1 MKQQIT
7 IKDIAHMCN
16 TSVSTVSRV
25 LNGHPDVSE
34 GLRRRVLETVAQ
46 NSYVPNNSA
55 RNLAKTRSDAIALIL
70 RGAENPFFN
79 RLIKTATPAIYRRNY
94 SCVLHQIPSDGD
106 EIRAAAALA
115 RERRLQGILFFGG
128 RFNYTPEEVALLQV
142 PFVCCTYTNAF
153 GCLDAAAYS
162 SVTIDDTRAASR
174 AVRELCTRGHR
185 RIAALIVEKD
195 DHSIGELRFRGY
207 KAALQEQGIPYDP
220 DLVECVH
227 DFNMESAYQG
237 TQRLIDRAGD
247 FTALFARPDGHG
259 GHQGPVPA
267 GEAGAG
273 GLFGD
278 RHRRVGGFPIYH
290 PHPDHHGTAGG
301 KPGGRKRTDLAGYD
315 RRQGRKSA
323 RDHVHPV
330 TGRGFHPIHRKK
342 PRIIKESSR
351 YGTQQRNFDAYLL
364 LAQSVRDRVHWPMRL

>member
-115 RERRLQGILFFGG
+115 RERRLQG
-128 RFNYTPEEVALLQV
+128 TWS
-142 PFVCCTYTNAF
+142 NAT
-153 GCLDAAAYS
+153 S
-162 SVTIDDTRAASR
+162 SGV
-174 AVRELCTRGHR
+174 
-185 RIAALIVEKD
+185 
-195 DHSIGELRFRGY
+195 
-207 KAALQEQGIPYDP
+207 
-220 DLVECVH
+220 
-227 DFNMESAYQG
+227 
-237 TQRLIDRAGD
+237 
-247 FTALFARPDGHG
+247 
-259 GHQGPVPA
+259 
-267 GEAGAG
+267 
-273 GLFGD
+273 
-278 RHRRVGGFPIYH
+278 
-290 PHPDHHGTAGG
+290 
-301 KPGGRKRTDLAGYD
+301 
-315 RRQGRKSA
+315 
-323 RDHVHPV
+323 
-330 TGRGFHPIHRKK
+330 
-342 PRIIKESSR
+342 
-351 YGTQQRNFDAYLL
+351 
-364 LAQSVRDRVHWPMRL
+364 